1 MVGAEGTSQKRVSAS
16 GNQYLSRVVSF
27 TKFMTAE
34 DRPDSAGTF
43 KAFAIAEG
51 ILLIIL
57 GVLALIFPVLASVWV
72 TGVIAVVF
80 LVGGVVGW
88 ISNLARSKRM
98 GRWIC
103 FWRLVVSTLF
113 IVAGA
118 SMISN
123 FRSPADAAEQVAT
136 LSLAIGIV
144 FLVEGVVAFFNG
156 LSHSNRPGA
165 GWAIANGLITFILG
179 LLIVTLKF
187 WGLLWVLG
195 VLVGISFLFSGIDLI
210 ALSSTIHNDQEP
222 PAAALSAR
230 SQRLSTSERK
240 GPSFSLGPCLCLD
253 PAQSPPLQP

>member
-1 MVGAEGTSQKRVSAS
+1 
-16 GNQYLSRVVSF
+16 
-27 TKFMTAE
+27 MTAD
-34 DRPDSAGTF
+34 DRPDSVGTF

-57 GVLALIFPVLASVWV
+57 GVLALIFPVIASVWV
-72 TGVIAVVF
+72 TGVIAIVF

-156 LSHSNRPGA
+156 LSHSKRPGA
-165 GWAIANGLITFILG
+165 GWAIANGVITFILG
-179 LLIVTLKF
+179 LMIVTLKF

-195 VLVGISFLFSGIDLI
+195 ALVGISFLLSGIDLI
-210 ALSSTIHNDQEP
+210 ALSSTIHNDQDP
-222 PAAALSAR
+222 PAAA
-230 SQRLSTSERK
+230 
-240 GPSFSLGPCLCLD
+240 
-253 PAQSPPLQP
+253 

>member
-1 MVGAEGTSQKRVSAS
+1 
-16 GNQYLSRVVSF
+16 
-27 TKFMTAE
+27 MTAD
-34 DRPDSAGTF
+34 DRPDSLGTF

-57 GVLALIFPVLASVWV
+57 GVLALVFPVLASVWV

-118 SMISN
+118 SMIGN

-165 GWAIANGLITFILG
+165 DWAVANGVITFILG

-210 ALSSTIHNDQEP
+210 ALSSTIHNDQDP
-222 PAAALSAR
+222 PAAA
-230 SQRLSTSERK
+230 
-240 GPSFSLGPCLCLD
+240 
-253 PAQSPPLQP
+253 

>member
-1 MVGAEGTSQKRVSAS
+1 MGGAEGTSQKRVSAS
-16 GNQYLSRVVSF
+16 ENQYLSGVVSF
-27 TKFMTAE
+27 TKFMTAD
-34 DRPDSAGTF
+34 DRPDSVGTI

-57 GVLALIFPVLASVWV
+57 GVLALIFPVIASVWV

-165 GWAIANGLITFILG
+165 GWAVANGVITFILG

-210 ALSSTIHNDQEP
+210 ALSSTIHNDQDP
-222 PAAALSAR
+222 PAAA
-230 SQRLSTSERK
+230 
-240 GPSFSLGPCLCLD
+240 
-253 PAQSPPLQP
+253 

>member
-1 MVGAEGTSQKRVSAS
+1 
-16 GNQYLSRVVSF
+16 
-27 TKFMTAE
+27 MTAD
-34 DRPDSAGTF
+34 DRSDSVGTF

-57 GVLALIFPVLASVWV
+57 GVLALVFPVIASVWV

-165 GWAIANGLITFILG
+165 GWAIANGVVTFILG

-195 VLVGISFLFSGIDLI
+195 ALVGISFLFSGIDLI
-210 ALSSTIHNDQEP
+210 ALSSTIHNDQDP
-222 PAAALSAR
+222 PAAA
-230 SQRLSTSERK
+230 
-240 GPSFSLGPCLCLD
+240 
-253 PAQSPPLQP
+253 

>member
-1 MVGAEGTSQKRVSAS
+1 
-16 GNQYLSRVVSF
+16 
-27 TKFMTAE
+27 MTAE

-156 LSHSNRPGA
+156 LSHSSRPGA
-165 GWAIANGLITFILG
+165 GWAVANGVITFILG

-210 ALSSTIHNDQEP
+210 ALSSTIHNDQDP
-222 PAAALSAR
+222 PAAA
-230 SQRLSTSERK
+230 
-240 GPSFSLGPCLCLD
+240 
-253 PAQSPPLQP
+253 

>member
-1 MVGAEGTSQKRVSAS
+1 
-16 GNQYLSRVVSF
+16 
-27 TKFMTAE
+27 MTAD
-34 DRPDSAGTF
+34 DRPDSVGTF

-57 GVLALIFPVLASVWV
+57 GVLSLIFPVIASVWV

-156 LSHSNRPGA
+156 LSHSKRPGA
-165 GWAIANGLITFILG
+165 GWAIANGVITFILG

-222 PAAALSAR
+222 PAAA
-230 SQRLSTSERK
+230 
-240 GPSFSLGPCLCLD
+240 
-253 PAQSPPLQP
+253 

>member
-1 MVGAEGTSQKRVSAS
+1 
-16 GNQYLSRVVSF
+16 
-27 TKFMTAE
+27 MTAD
-34 DRPDSAGTF
+34 DRPDSVGTF

-57 GVLALIFPVLASVWV
+57 GVLALIFPVIASVWV
-72 TGVIAVVF
+72 TGVIAIVF

-123 FRSPADAAEQVAT
+123 FRSPAEAAEQVAT
-136 LSLAIGIV
+136 LSLTIGIV

-156 LSHSNRPGA
+156 LSHSKRPGA
-165 GWAIANGLITFILG
+165 GWAIANGVITFILG
-179 LLIVTLKF
+179 LMIVTLKF

-195 VLVGISFLFSGIDLI
+195 ALVGISFLFSGIDLI
-210 ALSSTIHNDQEP
+210 ALSSTIHNDQDP
-222 PAAALSAR
+222 PAAA
-230 SQRLSTSERK
+230 
-240 GPSFSLGPCLCLD
+240 
-253 PAQSPPLQP
+253 

>member
-1 MVGAEGTSQKRVSAS
+1 
-16 GNQYLSRVVSF
+16 
-27 TKFMTAE
+27 MTAD
-34 DRPDSAGTF
+34 DRPDSVGTF

-57 GVLALIFPVLASVWV
+57 GVLALIFPVIASVWV
-72 TGVIAVVF
+72 TGVIAIVF

-123 FRSPADAAEQVAT
+123 FRSPAEAAEQVAT
-136 LSLAIGIV
+136 LSLTIGIV

-156 LSHSNRPGA
+156 LYHSKRPGA
-165 GWAIANGLITFILG
+165 GWAIANGVITFILG
-179 LLIVTLKF
+179 LMIVTLKF

-195 VLVGISFLFSGIDLI
+195 ALVGISFLFSGIDLI
-210 ALSSTIHNDQEP
+210 AFSSTIHNDQDP
-222 PAAALSAR
+222 PAAA
-230 SQRLSTSERK
+230 
-240 GPSFSLGPCLCLD
+240 
-253 PAQSPPLQP
+253 

>member
-1 MVGAEGTSQKRVSAS
+1 
-16 GNQYLSRVVSF
+16 
-27 TKFMTAE
+27 MTAE
-34 DRPDSAGTF
+34 DRPDSAWTF

-57 GVLALIFPVLASVWV
+57 GVLALIFPVLASVCV

-156 LSHSNRPGA
+156 LSHSSRPGA
-165 GWAIANGLITFILG
+165 GWAVANGVITFILG

-210 ALSSTIHNDQEP
+210 ALSSTIHNDQDP
-222 PAAALSAR
+222 PAAA
-230 SQRLSTSERK
+230 
-240 GPSFSLGPCLCLD
+240 
-253 PAQSPPLQP
+253 

>member
-1 MVGAEGTSQKRVSAS
+1 MARLQRLELKVGAEGTSQKRVSAS
-16 GNQYLSRVVSF
+16 GNQYRSWVVCD
-27 TKFMTAE
+27 TKFMTA
-34 DRPDSAGTF
+34 DDPSDSVGTF

-57 GVLALIFPVLASVWV
+57 GVLALVFPVIASVWV

-165 GWAIANGLITFILG
+165 GWAIANGVVTFILG

-195 VLVGISFLFSGIDLI
+195 ALVGISFLFSGIDLI
-210 ALSSTIHNDQEP
+210 ALSSTIHNDQDP
-222 PAAALSAR
+222 PAAA
-230 SQRLSTSERK
+230 
-240 GPSFSLGPCLCLD
+240 
-253 PAQSPPLQP
+253 

>member
-1 MVGAEGTSQKRVSAS
+1 
-16 GNQYLSRVVSF
+16 
-27 TKFMTAE
+27 MTAE
-34 DRPDSAGTF
+34 DRPDSLGTF
-43 KAFAIAEG
+43 KAFAIVEG

-57 GVLALIFPVLASVWV
+57 GVIALIFPVIASVWV

-165 GWAIANGLITFILG
+165 GWAVANGVITFILG

-210 ALSSTIHNDQEP
+210 ALSSTIHNDQDP
-222 PAAALSAR
+222 PAAA
-230 SQRLSTSERK
+230 
-240 GPSFSLGPCLCLD
+240 
-253 PAQSPPLQP
+253 

>member
-1 MVGAEGTSQKRVSAS
+1 
-16 GNQYLSRVVSF
+16 
-27 TKFMTAE
+27 MTTD
-34 DRPDSAGTF
+34 DRPDSVGTF

-57 GVLALIFPVLASVWV
+57 GVLALIFPVIASVWV
-72 TGVIAVVF
+72 TGVIAIVF

-123 FRSPADAAEQVAT
+123 FRSPAEAAEQVAT
-136 LSLAIGIV
+136 LSLTIGIV

-156 LSHSNRPGA
+156 LSHSKRPGA
-165 GWAIANGLITFILG
+165 GWAIANGVITFILG
-179 LLIVTLKF
+179 LMIVTLKF

-195 VLVGISFLFSGIDLI
+195 ALVGISFLFSGIDLI
-210 ALSSTIHNDQEP
+210 ALSSTIHNDQDP
-222 PAAALSAR
+222 PAAA
-230 SQRLSTSERK
+230 
-240 GPSFSLGPCLCLD
+240 
-253 PAQSPPLQP
+253 

>member
-1 MVGAEGTSQKRVSAS
+1 MGGAEGTSQKRVSAS
-16 GNQYLSRVVSF
+16 VHQYLSGVVSF
-27 TKFMTAE
+27 TEFMTAD
-34 DRPDSAGTF
+34 DRPDSVGTF
-43 KAFAIAEG
+43 KAFALVEG

-57 GVLALIFPVLASVWV
+57 GVIALIFPVIASVWV

-80 LVGGVVGW
+80 LVGGIVGW

-165 GWAIANGLITFILG
+165 GWAVANGVITFILG

-210 ALSSTIHNDQEP
+210 ALSSTIHNDQDP
-222 PAAALSAR
+222 PAAA
-230 SQRLSTSERK
+230 
-240 GPSFSLGPCLCLD
+240 
-253 PAQSPPLQP
+253 

>member
-1 MVGAEGTSQKRVSAS
+1 
-16 GNQYLSRVVSF
+16 
-27 TKFMTAE
+27 MTAD
-34 DRPDSAGTF
+34 DRPDSLGTF

-57 GVLALIFPVLASVWV
+57 GVLALVFPVLASVWV

-165 GWAIANGLITFILG
+165 GWAIANGVITFILG

-222 PAAALSAR
+222 PAVA
-230 SQRLSTSERK
+230 
-240 GPSFSLGPCLCLD
+240 
-253 PAQSPPLQP
+253 

>member
-1 MVGAEGTSQKRVSAS
+1 
-16 GNQYLSRVVSF
+16 
-27 TKFMTAE
+27 MTAE

-57 GVLALIFPVLASVWV
+57 GILALIFPVLASVWV

-165 GWAIANGLITFILG
+165 GWAVANGVITFILG

-210 ALSSTIHNDQEP
+210 ALSSTIHNDQDP
-222 PAAALSAR
+222 PAAA
-230 SQRLSTSERK
+230 
-240 GPSFSLGPCLCLD
+240 
-253 PAQSPPLQP
+253 

>member
-1 MVGAEGTSQKRVSAS
+1 MARLSRLELTVGAEGTSQKRDRSW

-27 TKFMTAE
+27 TNFMTMD
-34 DRPDSAGTF
+34 DRPDSLGSF

-123 FRSPADAAEQVAT
+123 FRSPADAAGQVAA

-165 GWAIANGLITFILG
+165 GWAIANGVITFILG

-210 ALSSTIHNDQEP
+210 ALSSTIPKDQDP
-222 PAAALSAR
+222 PAAA
-230 SQRLSTSERK
+230 
-240 GPSFSLGPCLCLD
+240 
-253 PAQSPPLQP
+253 

>member
-1 MVGAEGTSQKRVSAS
+1 MD
-16 GNQYLSRVVSF
+16 
-27 TKFMTAE
+27 
-34 DRPDSAGTF
+34 DRPDSIGTF
-43 KAFAIAEG
+43 QAFAIAEG

-123 FRSPADAAEQVAT
+123 FRSPADAAGQVAA

-165 GWAIANGLITFILG
+165 GWAIANGVITFILG

-210 ALSSTIHNDQEP
+210 ALSSTIHNDQDP
-222 PAAALSAR
+222 PAAA
-230 SQRLSTSERK
+230 
-240 GPSFSLGPCLCLD
+240 
-253 PAQSPPLQP
+253 

>member
-1 MVGAEGTSQKRVSAS
+1 
-16 GNQYLSRVVSF
+16 
-27 TKFMTAE
+27 MTAD
-34 DRPDSAGTF
+34 DRSDSVGTF

-57 GVLALIFPVLASVWV
+57 GVLALVFPVIASVWA

-165 GWAIANGLITFILG
+165 GWAIANGVVTFILG

-195 VLVGISFLFSGIDLI
+195 ALVGISFLFSGIDLI
-210 ALSSTIHNDQEP
+210 ALSSTIHNDQDP
-222 PAAALSAR
+222 PAAA
-230 SQRLSTSERK
+230 
-240 GPSFSLGPCLCLD
+240 
-253 PAQSPPLQP
+253 

>member
-1 MVGAEGTSQKRVSAS
+1 
-16 GNQYLSRVVSF
+16 
-27 TKFMTAE
+27 MTAD
-34 DRPDSAGTF
+34 DRPDSVGTF

-57 GVLALIFPVLASVWV
+57 GVIALIFPVIASVWV

-165 GWAIANGLITFILG
+165 GWAIANGVITFILG

-222 PAAALSAR
+222 PAAA
-230 SQRLSTSERK
+230 
-240 GPSFSLGPCLCLD
+240 
-253 PAQSPPLQP
+253 

>member
-1 MVGAEGTSQKRVSAS
+1 
-16 GNQYLSRVVSF
+16 
-27 TKFMTAE
+27 MTAD
-34 DRPDSAGTF
+34 DRPDSVGTF

-57 GVLALIFPVLASVWV
+57 GVLALIFPVIASVWV

-123 FRSPADAAEQVAT
+123 FRSPADAAQQVAT

-156 LSHSNRPGA
+156 LSHSNSPGA
-165 GWAIANGLITFILG
+165 GWAVANGVITFILG

-210 ALSSTIHNDQEP
+210 ALSSTIHNDQDP
-222 PAAALSAR
+222 PAAA
-230 SQRLSTSERK
+230 
-240 GPSFSLGPCLCLD
+240 
-253 PAQSPPLQP
+253 

>member
-1 MVGAEGTSQKRVSAS
+1 
-16 GNQYLSRVVSF
+16 
-27 TKFMTAE
+27 MTAD
-34 DRPDSAGTF
+34 DRPDSLGTF

-57 GVLALIFPVLASVWV
+57 GVLALVFPVLASVWV

-165 GWAIANGLITFILG
+165 GWAFANGVITFILG
-179 LLIVTLKF
+179 LLIVTMKF

-210 ALSSTIHNDQEP
+210 ALSSTIHNDQDP
-222 PAAALSAR
+222 PAAA
-230 SQRLSTSERK
+230 
-240 GPSFSLGPCLCLD
+240 
-253 PAQSPPLQP
+253 

>member
-1 MVGAEGTSQKRVSAS
+1 
-16 GNQYLSRVVSF
+16 
-27 TKFMTAE
+27 MTGD
-34 DRPDSAGTF
+34 DRPDSVGTF

-57 GVLALIFPVLASVWV
+57 GVLALIFPVIASVWV

-156 LSHSNRPGA
+156 LSHSKRPGA
-165 GWAIANGLITFILG
+165 GWAIANGVITFILG
-179 LLIVTLKF
+179 LVIVTLKF

-195 VLVGISFLFSGIDLI
+195 ALVGISFLFSGIDLI
-210 ALSSTIHNDQEP
+210 ALSSTIHNDQDP
-222 PAAALSAR
+222 PAAA
-230 SQRLSTSERK
+230 
-240 GPSFSLGPCLCLD
+240 
-253 PAQSPPLQP
+253 

>member
-1 MVGAEGTSQKRVSAS
+1 
-16 GNQYLSRVVSF
+16 
-27 TKFMTAE
+27 MTAD
-34 DRPDSAGTF
+34 DRPDSVGTF

-57 GVLALIFPVLASVWV
+57 GVLALIFPVIASVWV

-156 LSHSNRPGA
+156 LSHSKRPGA
-165 GWAIANGLITFILG
+165 GWAIANGVITFILG
-179 LLIVTLKF
+179 LMIVTLKF

-195 VLVGISFLFSGIDLI
+195 ALVGISFLFSSTDLI
-210 ALSSTIHNDQEP
+210 ALSSTIHNGQDA
-222 PAAALSAR
+222 PAAA
-230 SQRLSTSERK
+230 
-240 GPSFSLGPCLCLD
+240 
-253 PAQSPPLQP
+253 